1 MKWKILSETRG
12 RIRVQLIQ
20 PRMTLDQADLLEA
33 WLAQQ
38 DGVLHALVHE
48 RTCCAVLTYEGGRAA
63 LLARLA
69 RFHWDSAAEAVPA
82 PAHTGRAINREYQE
96 RLVDMTAARL
106 FRRLFF
112 PAPLRAA
119 VTIVCFAICVWI
131 KSLITGSGSPDEV
144 EAKIKEKEKK
154 KFAESL

>member
-119 VTIVCFAICVWI
+119 SPSSAAYPTCCAACAA
-131 KSLITGSGSPDEV
+131 SCGGS
-144 EAKIKEKEKK
+144 
-154 KFAESL
+154 